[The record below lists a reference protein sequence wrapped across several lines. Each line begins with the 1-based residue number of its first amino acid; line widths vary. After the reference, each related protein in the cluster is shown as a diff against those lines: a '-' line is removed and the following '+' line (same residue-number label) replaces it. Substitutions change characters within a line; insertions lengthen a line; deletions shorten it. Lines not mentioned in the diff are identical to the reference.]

1 MNKVLVLLLFPILFF
16 TQEKDSFYELVS
28 YDIYKNK
35 ISSKDALVFDVRTTE
50 EFNLGHIKGS
60 INIDFYDEKLFVKFF
75 QKINKTKPIY
85 IYCRSGNRSKKSSE
99 ILKESSFN
107 NDQIMFELFYSKTSK
122 DIGVSSNNSLATII
136 YDEEEITLEVPE
148 NKTLLDAALEKN
160 IDVPYSCQGGVCSS
174 CIAKISSGSAKM
186 IQNNILTDS
195 EIEEGLVLTCQAI
208 PLSKEITV
216 DFDDV

>member
-1 MNKVLVLLLFPILFF
+1 MNKILVLLLFPLLVF

-85 IYCRSGNRSKKSSE
+85 IYCRSGNRSKKSSK
-99 ILKESSFN
+99 ILKE
-107 NDQIMFELFYSKTSK
+107 
-122 DIGVSSNNSLATII
+122 IGFVKV
-136 YDEEEITLEVPE
+136 YD
-148 NKTLLDAALEKN
+148 LLGGYKN
-160 IDVPYSCQGGVCSS
+160 WIKNG
-174 CIAKISSGSAKM
+174 
-186 IQNNILTDS
+186 N
-195 EIEEGLVLTCQAI
+195 
-208 PLSKEITV
+208 
-216 DFDDV
+216 

>member
-1 MNKVLVLLLFPILFF
+1 MNKVLVLLLFPLLVF

-60 INIDFYDEKLFVKFF
+60 INIDFYDKKLFVKFF

-99 ILKESSFN
+99 ILKE
-107 NDQIMFELFYSKTSK
+107 
-122 DIGVSSNNSLATII
+122 IGFVKVYDLLGGYKNWKKNSN
-136 YDEEEITLEVPE
+136 
-148 NKTLLDAALEKN
+148 
-160 IDVPYSCQGGVCSS
+160 
-174 CIAKISSGSAKM
+174 
-186 IQNNILTDS
+186 
-195 EIEEGLVLTCQAI
+195 
-208 PLSKEITV
+208 
-216 DFDDV
+216 